1 MLVGTAIDV
10 VMDVQSE
17 VRALLMKR
25 FHADKDFV
33 LLEVTAADLDCVKQ
47 YLSGLTGLERSEA
60 VRNLRNVF
68 RDNLDH
74 PHSYPS
80 SGREYPWPQ
89 HFYFAT
95 EISDTQIFRVYAVL
109 KRPGIIDAL
118 INGATE
124 KIRGVMHHA
133 EIDSPVTVYYPPL
146 AMCDLYVPE
155 AANVYHR
162 HVLKEVT
169 TNLER
174 LHVTVQK
181 THDVGP
187 YGFICQR
194 VG

>member
-10 VMDVQSE
+10 ALDVQSE
-17 VRALLMKR
+17 VRALLMKH
-25 FHADKDFV
+25 FHGDKDFV

-60 VRNLRNVF
+60 VRTLRDGL
-68 RDNLDH
+68 RDVLEQ
-74 PHSYPS
+74 PYSYPS

-89 HFYFAT
+89 YFYFET
-95 EISDTQIFRVYAVL
+95 EASDVRIFRIYAVL
-109 KRPGIIDAL
+109 KRPGLMDAL
-118 INGATE
+118 IKGTTE
-124 KIRGVMHHA
+124 KIWEVLRRA
-133 EIDSPVTVYYPPL
+133 EIDTPVTVYYPPL
-146 AMCDLYVPE
+146 AMCDLYVP
-155 AANVYHR
+155 AAAEVYHQ

-169 TNLER
+169 ANLER

>member
-17 VRALLMKR
+17 VRALLMKH

-68 RDNLDH
+68 QDILDQ

-95 EISDTQIFRVYAVL
+95 EPSDTRIFRVYAVL
-109 KRPGIIDAL
+109 KRPGIMDAL
-118 INGATE
+118 IKGATE
-124 KIRGVMHHA
+124 KIWEVMHRA
-133 EIDSPVTVYYPPL
+133 EIDAPVTVYYPPL
-146 AMCDLYVPE
+146 AMCDLYVP
-155 AANVYHR
+155 AAAEVYHR
-162 HVLKEVT
+162 HVLKGVT
-169 TNLER
+169 ANLER